1 MVEVLLVRALAEG
14 GISHPVDGPCFFFKA
29 GKQSRNMGSKIAS
42 LERIKMIKL
51 FSAMAIDEYIIVS

>member
-1 MVEVLLVRALAEG
+1 
-14 GISHPVDGPCFFFKA
+14 
-29 GKQSRNMGSKIAS
+29 MGSKIAS